1 MSPDTLPTELDEARD
16 RAYPATIPPD
26 AMYPGQTRAP
36 LGSPLD
42 EIATPSMWSRLAS
55 PLERTLRELWQRLG
69 LLERNAPGQWVG
81 LHYGRI
87 AINAHAWERLR
98 ARYSGLEPDASLV
111 APPRSALERIPEQYE
126 RLRARL
132 RRRSLQKRVER
143 AGSKREERLTRAKAL
158 QLADLDAGELARG
171 LLDEQAW
178 TEILLPWLGRR
189 LDETAGDLPDPSL
202 RAAIALEQRT
212 GAELGRRLE
221 MRGVLESPAQIAYL
235 TVEERIRAV
244 HDESKYWAALADSR
258 AARVEEFKK
267 IDVPV
272 QFWGRP
278 RMGGEDPEPLGY

>member
-1 MSPDTLPTELDEARD
+1 MSPDPLPTDLDEAGD

-55 PLERTLRELWQRLG
+55 PLERALRELWQRLG

-98 ARYSGLEPDASLV
+98 ARCCGLEPDASLV

-143 AGSKREERLTRAKAL
+143 ADSKREERLTRAKAL

-171 LLDEQAW
+171 LLDDQAW

-189 LDETAGDLPDPSL
+189 LDETARDLPDPSL

-221 MRGVLESPAQIAYL
+221 MRGVLENPAQIAYL

-278 RMGGEDPEPLGY
+278 RMEGEDPEPLGY